1 MFTMTY
7 RILFL
12 CKAVTSHHK
21 FHMLL
26 ILLHRWGKK
35 NVSFEIWRYF
45 KRRSLIVIFKIL
57 IANGPC
63 NENAA
68 FSYMK
73 DGKFFLFLLFP
84 FSAMVSTQDC

>member
-26 ILLHRWGKK
+26 ILLHRRKK
-35 NVSFEIWRYF
+35 NVSFETLRYF

-73 DGKFFLFLLFP
+73 DAKFLLFLLFP